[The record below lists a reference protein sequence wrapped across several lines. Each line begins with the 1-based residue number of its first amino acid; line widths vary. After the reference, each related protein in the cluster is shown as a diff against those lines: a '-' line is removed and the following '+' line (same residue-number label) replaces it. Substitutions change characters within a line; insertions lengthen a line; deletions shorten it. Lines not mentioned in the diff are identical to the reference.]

1 MPVTGDALVD
11 LSDLNDLPWEIFV
24 FLVITKLNQTG
35 LVTGN
40 W

>member
-11 LSDLNDLPWEIFV
+11 LSDLNSLPQEIFV
-24 FLVITKLNQTG
+24 SLVKTKLNQTG